1 MVPEFTK
8 LFSQDSQLYIG
19 AIVLFMSILLARMA
33 PLPRQ
38 LQPLVWLSNLALS
51 LSVKVNHTHRAASQQ
66 IIAGALST
74 LLLIIPFWLIISFF
88 IELAEFPWFFE
99 ALVIYI
105 CLQDDHFRYI
115 AREVSIAIK
124 RDNKGRARA
133 LLQPWLNRSTQSL
146 SSVGLSKVTIE
157 RLATTPTYGIASTV
171 LFYCIGGVPLLLA
184 ARMLKQLDNA
194 WPIFNPQYR
203 FFAIAVYAL
212 NSIVHFIPAKLWS
225 FTLAIQGGPKSLAV
239 LLSPKVNAAPI
250 VDYQTCAVIASALN
264 VELGGPAKFQ
274 RSKNADEKVILPK
287 LKYGRLPEAN
297 DIHRALKLNSIA
309 FSLWTLTIVLLPMIW
324 GTLRVLNS

>member
-1 MVPEFTK
+1 
-8 LFSQDSQLYIG
+8 
-19 AIVLFMSILLARMA
+19 MSILLARMA

-66 IIAGALST
+66 VIAGVLST
-74 LLLIIPFWLIISFF
+74 LLLILPFWLIISFF
-88 IELAEFPWFFE
+88 IELAEFTWFFE

-115 AREVSIAIK
+115 AREVSIAIQ

-184 ARMLKQLDNA
+184 ARMLKQLDNV
-194 WPIFNPQYR
+194 WPVYNPQYR
-203 FFAIAVYAL
+203 FFGIVVYAL
-212 NSIVHFIPAKLWS
+212 SSIVHFIPAKLWS

-239 LLSPKVNAAPI
+239 LLNPKINAAPM
-250 VDYQTCAVIASALN
+250 VEYQTSAVIASALN

-274 RSKNADEKVILPK
+274 CGKNADKKVILPK
-287 LKYGRLPEAN
+287 LKYGRLPEAD
-297 DIHRALKLNSIA
+297 DIQRALKLNSMA
-309 FSLWTLTIVLLPMIW
+309 FGLWTFAIILLPAIW
-324 GTLRVLNS
+324 GTLRMLNG